1 MNEPIVFNKTKIIAT
16 VGPASNSK
24 DMLKSLIEAGVDV
37 FRLNFSHGTHAD
49 HLKVINHVNA
59 LNDEMGTNVSM
70 LQDLQGPK
78 IRLGE
83 MEKGTKIKKGHE
95 FIITTEEM
103 VGNEHMGST
112 VYKHLPTD
120 VKPGA
125 MILIDDGKIELKV
138 KSIEGNRVIT
148 EVIYGGKV
156 KSRKGINLPFSEVS
170 APCLTEKDLKD
181 LMFGLSHDIE
191 WVALSFVRKP
201 EDIIELRELIE
212 KEGKQTKIIAKIE
225 KPEALNQID
234 EIIEVTDAIMV
245 ARGDLGVE
253 IYMEEVPMVQ
263 KNLVKKCNLAAKP
276 VIIATQMME
285 SMIENPRPTRAE
297 TNDVANAVM
306 DGADTLMLS
315 AETAAGEYPIEVV
328 KSMVKTIVS
337 VEKSADIYFNHDVSL
352 IRDTPLFLNDTL
364 VLSACR
370 LAKATQAK
378 ALIGMTQSGF
388 TAFQLSSN
396 RPKAGIFI
404 FTSNKPLLKT
414 INLIWGVRGF
424 YYNNETSTDAT
435 IADLEEILKEKGHIK
450 KGDVYINTASMPI
463 EARGKTNM
471 IKMSVVD

>member
-1 MNEPIVFNKTKIIAT
+1 MKESIVFNKTKIIAT

-24 DMLKSLIEAGVDV
+24 DTLKALIENGVDV
-37 FRLNFSHGTHAD
+37 FRLNFSHGTHED
-49 HLKVINHVNA
+49 HLKVINNINA

-83 MEKGTKIKKGHE
+83 MEKGIKIKKGHE
-95 FIITTEEM
+95 FIITTDEM

-112 VYKHLPTD
+112 VYKHLATD
-120 VKPGA
+120 VKEGA

-138 KSIEGNRVIT
+138 KSIEGSRVVT
-148 EVIYGGKV
+148 EVVYGGKV

-170 APCLTEKDLKD
+170 APCLTEKDLED
-181 LMFGLSHDIE
+181 LKFGLSHDLE
-191 WVALSFVRKP
+191 WVALSFVRRP
-201 EDIIELRELIE
+201 ADILELRELIN
-212 KEGKQTKIIAKIE
+212 KAGKNTKIIAKIE
-225 KPEALNQID
+225 KPEAVKHID

-253 IYMEEVPMVQ
+253 IFMEEVPMVQ
-263 KNLVKKCNLAAKP
+263 KSIVKKCNDAAKP

-328 KSMVKTIVS
+328 KSMVKTIKS
-337 VEKSADIYFNHDVSL
+337 VEKEADIYFNHDVSPN
-352 IRDTPLFLNDTL
+352 RDSPLFYNDTL

-370 LAKATQAK
+370 MAKALQAT
-378 ALIGMTQSGF
+378 ALIGMTQSGY
-388 TAFQLSSN
+388 TAFQLSSS
-396 RPKAGIFI
+396 RPKANIFI
-404 FTSNKPLLKT
+404 FTSNRPLLKT

-424 YYNNETSTDAT
+424 YYNKEVSTDAT
-435 IADLEEILKEKGHIK
+435 IDDLEKILKDKGHLK
-450 KGDVYINTASMPI
+450 SGDVYINTASMPI

-471 IKMSVVD
+471 IKMSFVE

>member
-1 MNEPIVFNKTKIIAT
+1 MFNKTKIIAT
-16 VGPASNSK
+16 VGPASSSK
-24 DMLKSLIEAGVDV
+24 ATLKLLIETGVDV
-37 FRLNFSHGTHAD
+37 FRLNFSHGTHED
-49 HLKVINHVNA
+49 HLKVINNINA
-59 LNDEMGTNVSM
+59 LNDEMETNVSM

-83 MEKGTKIKKGHE
+83 MEKGVKIRKGNE

-103 VGNEHMGST
+103 VGNEHIGST
-112 VYKHLPTD
+112 VYKHLPKD
-120 VKPGA
+120 VTSGA
-125 MILIDDGKIELKV
+125 KILIDDGKIELEV
-138 KSIEGNRVIT
+138 KSVEENRIIT

-156 KSRKGINLPFSEVS
+156 KSRKGINLPYSKVS

-181 LMFGLSHDIE
+181 LEFGLAHDVE
-191 WVALSFVRKP
+191 WVALSFVREP
-201 EDIIELRELIE
+201 EDIIKLRELIN

-225 KPEALNQID
+225 KPEAVKCID
-234 EIIEVTDAIMV
+234 EIIAVTDAVMV

-253 IYMEEVPMVQ
+253 IFMEEVPMVQ
-263 KNLVKKCNLAAKP
+263 KNIVKKCNDAAKP

-328 KSMVKTIVS
+328 KSMVRTIVS
-337 VEKSADIYFNHDVSL
+337 VEKEADIYFNHDVSPN
-352 IRDTPLFLNDTL
+352 RDSSLFYNDTL

-378 ALIGMTQSGF
+378 ALIGMTQSGY
-388 TAFQLSSN
+388 TAFQLSSS

-424 YYNNETSTDAT
+424 YYNNEVSTDAT
-435 IADLEEILKEKGHIK
+435 IADLEEILKKHGHIK
-450 KGDVYINTASMPI
+450 PGDIYINTASMPI
-463 EARGKTNM
+463 DARGKTNM
-471 IKMSVVD
+471 IKMSVAE

>member
-1 MNEPIVFNKTKIIAT
+1 MKESIVFNKTKIIAT

-24 DMLKSLIEAGVDV
+24 STLKSLIEVGVDV
-37 FRLNFSHGTHAD
+37 FRLNFSHGTHED
-49 HLKVINHVNA
+49 HLKVINNINA
-59 LNDEMGTNVSM
+59 LNDEMGTNISM

-83 MEKGTKIKKGHE
+83 MEKGTKIKRGHE
-95 FIITTEEM
+95 FIITTGEII
-103 VGNEHMGST
+103 GNEYMAST
-112 VYKHLPTD
+112 VYKSLPSD
-120 VKPGA
+120 VVEGA
-125 MILIDDGKIELKV
+125 MILIDDGRIELKV
-138 KSIEGNRVIT
+138 KSIEKNCVIT
-148 EVIYGGKV
+148 EVICGGKV
-156 KSRKGINLPFSEVS
+156 KSKKGINLPSSEVS
-170 APCLTEKDLKD
+170 APCLTEKDLID
-181 LMFGLSHDIE
+181 LAFGLEHNVE

-201 EDIIELRELIE
+201 EDINELRKLIE
-212 KEGKQTKIIAKIE
+212 KAGKQTKIIAKIE
-225 KPEALNQID
+225 KPEAVKYID
-234 EIIEVTDAIMV
+234 EIIAVTDAVMV

-263 KNLVKKCNLAAKP
+263 KSIVKKCNVAAKP

-315 AETAAGEYPIEVV
+315 AETAAGHYPIEVV
-328 KSMVKTIVS
+328 KSMVRTIKS
-337 VEKSADIYFNHDVSL
+337 VEKDADIYFHHDVSL
-352 IRDTPLFLNDTL
+352 DRDSLLFFNDTL

-370 LAKATQAK
+370 LAKATKAT
-378 ALIGMTQSGF
+378 ALIGMTQSGY

-424 YYNNETSTDAT
+424 YYNKEISTDAT
-435 IADLEEILKEKGHIK
+435 IADLEHTLKEKGHIK
-450 KGDVYINTASMPI
+450 SGDVYINTASMPI
-463 EARGKTNM
+463 DIRGKTNM
-471 IKMSVVD
+471 IKMSIVE

>member
-1 MNEPIVFNKTKIIAT
+1 
-16 VGPASNSK
+16 
-24 DMLKSLIEAGVDV
+24 
-37 FRLNFSHGTHAD
+37 
-49 HLKVINHVNA
+49 
-59 LNDEMGTNVSM
+59 
-70 LQDLQGPK
+70 
-78 IRLGE
+78 
-83 MEKGTKIKKGHE
+83 
-95 FIITTEEM
+95 
-103 VGNEHMGST
+103 
-112 VYKHLPTD
+112 
-120 VKPGA
+120 
-125 MILIDDGKIELKV
+125 
-138 KSIEGNRVIT
+138 
-148 EVIYGGKV
+148 
-156 KSRKGINLPFSEVS
+156 
-170 APCLTEKDLKD
+170 
-181 LMFGLSHDIE
+181 
-191 WVALSFVRKP
+191 VRKP

>member
-1 MNEPIVFNKTKIIAT
+1 MDNQITFNKTKIIAT
-16 VGPASNSK
+16 VGPASNTK
-24 DMLKSLIEAGVDV
+24 ETLKLLIEAGVDV
-37 FRLNFSHGTHAD
+37 FRLNFSHGTHED
-49 HLKVINHVNA
+49 HLKVINNVNA

-103 VGNEHMGST
+103 VGNGHMGST
-112 VYKHLPTD
+112 VYKYLPTD

-138 KSIEGNRVIT
+138 KSVEGNHVVT
-148 EVIYGGKV
+148 EVVYGGKV

-181 LMFGLSHDIE
+181 LAFGLSHDLE
-191 WVALSFVRKP
+191 WVALSFVRRP
-201 EDIIELRELIE
+201 DDIHELRELIK

-225 KPEALNQID
+225 KPEALSHID
-234 EIIEVTDAIMV
+234 EIIATADAIMV

-253 IYMEEVPMVQ
+253 IFMEEVPMVQ
-263 KNLVKKCNLAAKP
+263 KNIVKKCNEAAKP

-328 KSMVKTIVS
+328 KSMVKTIKS
-337 VEKSADIYFNHDVSL
+337 VEKEADIYFNHDVSVN
-352 IRDTPLFLNDTL
+352 RDSPLFYNDTL

-370 LAKATQAK
+370 MAKAIRAK
-378 ALIGMTQSGF
+378 ALIGMTQSGY

-404 FTSNKPLLKT
+404 FTSNRPLLKT

-424 YYNNETSTDAT
+424 YYNNEVSTDAT
-435 IADLEEILKEKGHIK
+435 IADLEKILVDKGHLK
-450 KGDVYINTASMPI
+450 SGDVYINTASMPI
-463 EARGKTNM
+463 DARGKTNM
-471 IKMSVVD
+471 IKMSFVE